1 MCFLFWACL
10 YLLNKLQYL
19 TTAILYWLFTTAYFF
34 EGARGLVLARAK
46 DP

>member
-1 MCFLFWACL
+1 MFFVLSLSLFVEQITVFKDCYFILVVHYCL
-10 YLLNKLQYL
+10 
-19 TTAILYWLFTTAYFF
+19 FF